1 MAGFLKIVI
10 DEKGAEMSADERSL
24 ISVAFK
30 NIVSAKR
37 TTWRTVV
44 SVQGNPK
51 YLIFQDALTEYKT
64 KLEDQLF
71 ADCNGIINNIRNNIL
86 KKRTIKGEE
95 EKKTGTNLI
104 RANEA
109 RAFFLKMI
117 ADNFRYIAEMSI
129 TARKT

>member
-10 DEKGAEMSADERSL
+10 DEKGADMSADERAL

-30 NIVSAKR
+30 NIVAAKR

-51 YLIFQDALTEYKT
+51 YLIYQGALSEYKA

-71 ADCNGIINNIRNNIL
+71 AECNGIISNIKNNIIN
-86 KKRTIKGEE
+86 KRTTKGDE
-95 EKKTGTNLI
+95 EKKSGTNLI

-109 RAFFLKMI
+109 KAFFLKMI
-117 ADNFRYIAEMSI
+117 ADNYRYIAEMSI
-129 TARKT
+129 TARKA